1 MMLPYGAII
10 SCEARN
16 APVDGVKLS
25 LVDVVF
31 TGRFPVFAVTQVG

>member
-10 SCEARN
+10 SLDASN

-25 LVDVVF
+25 LVDV
-31 TGRFPVFAVTQVG
+31 T